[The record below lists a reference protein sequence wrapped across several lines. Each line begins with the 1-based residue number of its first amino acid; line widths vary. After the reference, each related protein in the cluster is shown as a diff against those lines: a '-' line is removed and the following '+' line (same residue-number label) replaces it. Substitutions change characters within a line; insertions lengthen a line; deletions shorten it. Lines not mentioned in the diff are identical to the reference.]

1 MCGRLSKNGSED
13 DNENS
18 KKSWGS
24 PNLSQAEDPNDTK
37 LCTKDL
43 AGAERFRGSCVDL
56 GCRRAWFLRV
66 SVNLSPEGSQVHQ
79 GQLSRALRQ
88 ALLYPPCKICLRAVA
103 CTIFSPY
110 EADSFLFALARW
122 FANPNH
128 GADKSGVALC
138 CWGRPLPSL
147 PWPLRSW
154 EISLEH

>member
-24 PNLSQAEDPNDTK
+24 PNISQAEDPNDTK

-103 CTIFSPY
+103 CTIFPPTKQTLF
-110 EADSFLFALARW
+110 FLPLQDGLQTQIMERIKAVLLCA
-122 FANPNH
+122 A
-128 GADKSGVALC
+128 GAA
-138 CWGRPLPSL
+138 PSL
-147 PWPLRSW
+147 AYPGLCAPGK
-154 EISLEH
+154 SL